1 MIKIITLLLL
11 IQSMCFAVTAIA
23 GEPGRTLLTADLKQE
38 PFTDAATV
46 NSLLADTDL
55 EIIKRQGGWMQV
67 KPATGAPG
75 WLKMT
80 SIKLTSIKL
89 GAAGKDAKGG
99 QGDSG
104 VSSLAKL
111 ALTGRSGNTGV
122 TATTGVRGLGQE
134 DLKNAQPNPEA
145 VKQLDKYLGS
155 KNETRS
161 FASAG
166 KLQTQTVEYLD
177 PAKSAAGNSKGGR

>member
-1 MIKIITLLLL
+1 MIKIITLVLF
-11 IQSMCFAVTAIA
+11 IQSMFFEGIAIA
-23 GEPGRTLLTADLKQE
+23 AEPGRTVLAADLKQE

-46 NSLLADTDL
+46 NSLAANTDL
-55 EIIKRQGGWMQV
+55 KIIKRQGGWMQV
-67 KPATGAPG
+67 KTPAGAQG

-80 SIKLTSIKL
+80 SIKLGS
-89 GAAGKDAKGG
+89 AGKDAKGG

-177 PAKSAAGNSKGGR
+177 PAKSVASNSKGGR